1 MAFDGVEYWGT
12 NSSLYLDN
20 LTPMQFDSQERQYLL
35 EHFRARYNECKRSE
49 RPGSAE
55 VAETWLKLQ
64 ALFVQ
69 ATK

>member
-1 MAFDGVEYWGT
+1 
-12 NSSLYLDN
+12 
-20 LTPMQFDSQERQYLL
+20 MQFNSEERQYLL

-55 VAETWLKLQ
+55 IAETWQKLQ
-64 ALFVQ
+64 MLFVQ